1 MRASYSYRLRH
12 STNSQEIIPNCE
24 QLEKLPPVDKVMA
37 FKQKN
42 RLELTMQKF
51 KDEWKDAGMTYQ
63 LIIEQ
68 SGMVLSSFLLNFIL

>member
-1 MRASYSYRLRH
+1 
-12 STNSQEIIPNCE
+12 
-24 QLEKLPPVDKVMA
+24 MA

-51 KDEWKDAGMTYQ
+51 KDEWKDADRTYK
-63 LIIEQ
+63 LIVEQ